1 MYTYSLDII
10 GTHLDIRI
18 DTDGD
23 ISDVSKKIQ
32 KCLTDF
38 ELRFSRFIPGN
49 WLHDLNK
56 NRRENLDNDAM
67 KMLSYM
73 LDIAHSSN

>member
-1 MYTYSLDII
+1 MQIYSLDII

-32 KCLTDF
+32 KRLMDF
-38 ELRFSRFIPGN
+38 ELRFSRFIPDN
-49 WLHDLNK
+49 WLHELNK
-56 NRRENLDNDAM
+56 NR
-67 KMLSYM
+67 
-73 LDIAHSSN
+73 